1 MVREGSFRGD
11 DFYIHQSQNAYVIT
25 DMDRKPLSPTA
36 SRLHW
41 IQVVSIKHKDKNGGM
56 RMKMMKRKKKKKK
69 KKSWKEQ
76 EQPLYLL
83 TCWLHPVH
91 PIPVFS

>member
-1 MVREGSFRGD
+1 
-11 DFYIHQSQNAYVIT
+11 
-25 DMDRKPLSPTA
+25 
-36 SRLHW
+36 
-41 IQVVSIKHKDKNGGM
+41 M
-56 RMKMMKRKKKKKK
+56 RMKMMKRKK

>member
-1 MVREGSFRGD
+1 MEECFSNSSLQGQEWWDEDED
-11 DFYIHQSQNAYVIT
+11 DEEEEE
-25 DMDRKPLSPTA
+25 
-36 SRLHW
+36 
-41 IQVVSIKHKDKNGGM
+41 
-56 RMKMMKRKKKKKK
+56 
-69 KKSWKEQ
+69 EQ

>member
-1 MVREGSFRGD
+1 LATLP
-11 DFYIHQSQNAYVIT
+11 Y
-25 DMDRKPLSPTA
+25 
-36 SRLHW
+36 
-41 IQVVSIKHKDKNGGM
+41 KDKNGEDEDDEEEEEE
-56 RMKMMKRKKKKKK
+56 
-69 KKSWKEQ
+69 EQ